1 MGKTLKRGN
10 TLIQIFECTATLSQ
24 QILCPDTCQNHF
36 TAQASRTT
44 GVGIIITA
52 AGNTVIDLNS
62 AKNNTTAPTTN
73 FAKTYRT
80 DKKSRTEHKGQ
91 NATPRRTFVLADATL
106 PVVAFSHLQIN

>member
-1 MGKTLKRGN
+1 MFK
-10 TLIQIFECTATLSQ
+10 CTAPLSQ
-24 QILCPDTCQNHF
+24 QILRPDTCQNHF

-52 AGNTVIDLNS
+52 AGNAVIDLNS

-80 DKKSRTEHKGQ
+80 DTKKSNRTQRPKRMCHGE
-91 NATPRRTFVLADATL
+91 PLCEL
-106 PVVAFSHLQIN
+106 MLLCLL

>member
-1 MGKTLKRGN
+1 MFK
-10 TLIQIFECTATLSQ
+10 CTATLSQ

-52 AGNTVIDLNS
+52 AGSTVIDLNS

-80 DKKSRTEHKGQ
+80 DTKKVEQ
-91 NATPRRTFVLADATL
+91 NTKAKTHVPRRTFV
-106 PVVAFSHLQIN
+106 